1 MTSLNDRLSQIAN
14 LNAQRVG
21 NDKPTDSNDGIVVGV
36 DKTTGDYLI
45 KKNGTIATAKSTGN
59 SGIKLGVANPVMG
72 GKVLNPE
79 TPQKKKAPTSV
90 PVAANRVEN
99 SFYIAYLPVP
109 ITATPVPNTTNFN
122 QNRLNGI
129 GFYPTGEYGGSDYLF
144 HSIGTLGPSLRSYVR
159 YAPFELPEGFLM
171 PDFYVG
177 WDECTPRRIRA
188 DAPFDIIGSLDMS
201 KSVAYKLLKSVID
214 FVFPVDEGDTKR
226 SDQVLIPN
234 TRSVVVDAGFP
245 SEFIREEKEF
255 LLDGIQRPLSAGD
268 NSGAFDMFDIV
279 VVSLNESSS
288 FPFNLKQ
295 LMKRKFTGIKNGT
308 LKKVLFIIHNGNLN
322 APVTK
327 SSLEYPLLQGC
338 RPAAITHAGF
348 GLPIGGTT
356 VWDVY
361 DTAADREFYR
371 ARWLAGVVT
380 EQLLGVAACGE
391 KMSIGT
397 NATPGV
403 SVEDATLKKTLAAS
417 SLGGGAPAPVY
428 GDVSG
433 ISEWD
438 RGLIIRDN
446 VIQTLTENEL
456 IESVGGSRWGGLFW
470 STHNPGNYIAD
481 QKQFAP
487 LLSELSESV
496 GSTIYFGHNHF
507 FKGLSEVS
515 PIQPIY
521 GDMHTP
527 HCWIKGVTEEEI
539 DAIDPVA
546 MADEYSISKPV
557 QYIHGLDAL

>member
-1 MTSLNDRLSQIAN
+1 
-14 LNAQRVG
+14 
-21 NDKPTDSNDGIVVGV
+21 
-36 DKTTGDYLI
+36 
-45 KKNGTIATAKSTGN
+45 
-59 SGIKLGVANPVMG
+59 
-72 GKVLNPE
+72 
-79 TPQKKKAPTSV
+79 
-90 PVAANRVEN
+90 
-99 SFYIAYLPVP
+99 
-109 ITATPVPNTTNFN
+109 
-122 QNRLNGI
+122 
-129 GFYPTGEYGGSDYLF
+129 
-144 HSIGTLGPSLRSYVR
+144 
-159 YAPFELPEGFLM
+159 
-171 PDFYVG
+171 
-177 WDECTPRRIRA
+177 
-188 DAPFDIIGSLDMS
+188 MS

-255 LLDGIQRPLSAGD
+255 LLNGIQRPLSAGD
-268 NSGAFDMFDIV
+268 NSGVFDMFDIV
-279 VVSLNESSS
+279 VVSINESSS

-348 GLPIGGTT
+348 GLPIGGLTEFSI
-356 VWDVY
+356 Y

-380 EQLLGVAACGE
+380 EQLLGVTACGV
-391 KMSIGT
+391 KTSIGVQET
-397 NATPGV
+397 I
-403 SVEDATLKKTLAAS
+403 KKTLAAS
-417 SLGGGAPAPVY
+417 FLSGGAPAPAY

-433 ISEWD
+433 ISWFG
-438 RGLIIRDN
+438 RSQIIRDN
-446 VIQTLTENEL
+446 VIHTLTENEL

-496 GSTIYFGHNHF
+496 GSTIYFGHNRF

>member
-1 MTSLNDRLSQIAN
+1 MTSLSDRLSQIAN

-79 TPQKKKAPTSV
+79 TPQKKKAPPSV

-109 ITATPVPNTTNFN
+109 ITATPVPNTTYFN
-122 QNRLNGI
+122 QSRLNGI
-129 GFYPTGEYGGSDYLF
+129 GVFSTDAYDLAEYHGVTDIFDY
-144 HSIGTLGPSLRSYVR
+144 SIGTLGPSLRSYVR
-159 YAPFELPEGFLM
+159 YAPFERPEGFLM
-171 PDFYVG
+171 SDFYVG
-177 WDECTPRRIRA
+177 WDECTPRRTSA
-188 DAPFDIIGSLDMS
+188 DAPFDIVGSLDMS

-255 LLDGIQRPLSAGD
+255 LLNGIQRPLSAGE
-268 NSGAFDMFDIV
+268 NSAVFDLFDIV
-279 VVSLNESSS
+279 FISLKESSS
-288 FPFNLKQ
+288 LPFNLKQ
-295 LMKRKFTGIKNGT
+295 LIKRKFAGIRNGS
-308 LKKVLFIIHNGNLN
+308 LKKVLLVIYPESFN

-327 SSLEYPLLQGC
+327 SYLEYPLLQGS
-338 RPAAITHAGF
+338 RPAATNTAAF
-348 GLPIGGTT
+348 GLTIGQIGSNQ
-356 VWDVY
+356 
-361 DTAADREFYR
+361 TAVEREFHR

-380 EQLLGVAACGE
+380 EQLLGVTACGA
-391 KMSIGT
+391 KVSIGT
-397 NATPGV
+397 EPFLSNDDPN
-403 SVEDATLKKTLAAS
+403 SRKTLAAS
-417 SLGGGAPAPVY
+417 SLGGGAPASSY
-428 GDVSG
+428 ADVSNVPFG
-433 ISEWD
+433 G
-438 RGLIIRDN
+438 RANIIDPYG
-446 VIQTLTENEL
+446 TSDNEL
-456 IESVGGSRWGGLFW
+456 AKNAGGSQWGGLFW
-470 STHNPGNYIAD
+470 STHNPGNYISD

-557 QYIHGLDAL
+557 QYIYGLDAL